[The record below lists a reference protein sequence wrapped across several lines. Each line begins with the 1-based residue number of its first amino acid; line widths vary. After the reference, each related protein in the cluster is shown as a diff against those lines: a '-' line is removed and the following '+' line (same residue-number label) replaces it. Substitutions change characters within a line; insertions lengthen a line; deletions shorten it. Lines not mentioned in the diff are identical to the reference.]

1 MFAFLQILHK
11 QLLLKTVAWNHIDND
26 GMYFVPKFGV
36 NKVNLGIKCNISMIL
51 ESSRKHVFFC
61 FFLKILV
68 NSALESDGVLF
79 IAYMIQMRE
88 KRVVLSIDLG

>member
-51 ESSRKHVFFC
+51 ESSRNCFF
-61 FFLKILV
+61 FAFLKILV
-68 NSALESDGVLF
+68 NSALEFDGILF